1 MSRVPIQ
8 VKVDEQGQ
16 GTLVVD
22 GIDISNS
29 TVGVQ
34 VCTDVIS
41 GTVVEVRLI
50 VGRVDVDAQ
59 AHVHLD
65 EDTCAV
71 LARLGWSPPQGAG
84 DTTPP
89 CCTPTSPHP
98 AG

>member
-1 MSRVPIQ
+1 MNRVPVQ

-22 GIDISNS
+22 GIDISHS
-29 TVGVQ
+29 TVGIQ
-34 VCTDVIS
+34 VCTDVTS
-41 GTVVEVRLI
+41 GTTVEVRLI

-65 EDTCAV
+65 EATRAV
-71 LARLGWSPPQGAG
+71 LARLGWTPPSGGPDSA
-84 DTTPP
+84 PP

-98 AG
+98 G